1 MVGINKTKM
10 KKIYVSLLFIGLVIS
25 SAVAQSNSA
34 PHRLKTV
41 NHVSDVTVK
50 PVTNHYAK
58 SVLWTEDFAGGL
70 NSTNGTWTVGGTN
83 GDIWKHSFFKSSGEW
98 SSGTNPMASTTE
110 ANGYMLFDADSVNF
124 PVSPNYINLTGE
136 LISPTI
142 DLSGATSALL
152 EFQQDFRFCCAG
164 SHDITVSVSNDG
176 GATWGPASNVT
187 NGTPTNDDFYGSN
200 GDSYVFQL
208 NISSAAAGNSNVKL
222 KFTWDGNASGTSHYY
237 WTIDDINIS
246 TLPDHDLVALS
257 SWVVGSTN
265 DGIEYGKTPEDQAD
279 ANWIVGTEVYNFG
292 ANVETN
298 VTLDADFG
306 GFTSQTI
313 EASFGLDTT
322 IFMQST
328 EALTL
333 TPAVYNGTYTVTS
346 DDETAA
352 SPLFGNNTRTREFE
366 ITAASTNPGS
376 IYAQDGIDVY
386 ANPILSSL
394 GTASFTGAADALVCA
409 TMYHIKATTEISGIR
424 VMLAN
429 GSTPGGE
436 VFGSIKD
443 TSLFW
448 QNNMTSLF
456 STNASIVSGADIN
469 AGFIDVY
476 FSSPVTLTPGAY
488 YAAVELFSNSNAG
501 DIVVLDDQTVP
512 QPFDASA
519 IYIPNDQSYTNGTA
533 LGIRMLMGSSWLN
546 IDQAELNGVSVYPN
560 PSSGVINITND
571 AGSENTIEVFNTVGQ
586 VVTEKEVSS
595 DTTINLSSHGTG
607 VYFVKVSNE
616 TGSIME
622 RVVIQ

>member
-208 NISSAAAGNSNVKL
+208 NISTAAADNSNVKL

-394 GTASFTGAADALVCA
+394 GTVWMSYAESQNCSEKLKFIGPLEWGELTPHYQNSDAFV
-409 TMYHIKATTEISGIR
+409 
-424 VMLAN
+424 
-429 GSTPGGE
+429 
-436 VFGSIKD
+436 
-443 TSLFW
+443 
-448 QNNMTSLF
+448 LF
-456 STNASIVSGADIN
+456 SDYESFSIVIAEAWSTGTPVISTSVGIASNLEEKFGIQVQKQDLQSLKTAMLSIIN
-469 AGFIDVY
+469 GEKVFD
-476 FSSPVTLTPGAY
+476 PVQIVSK
-488 YAAVELFSNSNAG
+488 AAEYNA
-501 DIVVLDDQTVP
+501 
-512 QPFDASA
+512 A
-519 IYIPNDQSYTNGTA
+519 
-533 LGIRMLMGSSWLN
+533 
-546 IDQAELNGVSVYPN
+546 
-560 PSSGVINITND
+560 
-571 AGSENTIEVFNTVGQ
+571 TILKKWTKLIKKHV
-586 VVTEKEVSS
+586 
-595 DTTINLSSHGTG
+595 
-607 VYFVKVSNE
+607 
-616 TGSIME
+616 
-622 RVVIQ
+622 R